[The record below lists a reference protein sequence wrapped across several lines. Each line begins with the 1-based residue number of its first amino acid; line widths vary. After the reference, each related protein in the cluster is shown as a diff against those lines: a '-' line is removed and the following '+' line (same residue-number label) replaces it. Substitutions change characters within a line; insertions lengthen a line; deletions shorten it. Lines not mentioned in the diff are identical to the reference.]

1 MKRRFARLREWYE
14 RLAPREQRLVG
25 VLAVILTLLVVLAL
39 PVGVGLVVASRRDA
53 NQQILDA
60 IARIKGAREEIR
72 ARQAK
77 REAIAKRYA
86 NKAPALAALIEKAA
100 RENKLD
106 VPESRD
112 LADVPHGKKYLER
125 ATVVRLRKA
134 PMLALAKMLEQ
145 IEQQTMPVSIT
156 RLNVRRRGG
165 EKDSYDVELG
175 LSAFDRTETPKGAGA
190 AAPASSGGGK

>member
-1 MKRRFARLREWYE
+1 MKGRFARLREWYD

-25 VLAVILTLLVVLAL
+25 ALAVILTVLLTLAL
-39 PVGVGLVVASRRDA
+39 PVGVSLAVGVRRDA
-53 NQQILDA
+53 NQQTLDA

-77 REAIAKRYA
+77 REAIARRYA
-86 NKAPALAALIEKAA
+86 NKAPALAAVIEKAA
-100 RENKLD
+100 RDNKLD

-112 LADVPHGKKYLER
+112 NPDVPHGKKYLER
-125 ATVVRLRKA
+125 TTVVRLRKA

-145 IEQQTMPVSIT
+145 LEQQGMPVSIS

-175 LSAFDRTETPKGAGA
+175 LSAFDRTEPSKA
-190 AAPASSGGGK
+190 APAPASSGGGK

>member
-1 MKRRFARLREWYE
+1 MKERFARLREWYD
-14 RLAPREQRLVG
+14 RLAPRERRLVS
-25 VLAVILTLLVVLAL
+25 VLMVIVTLLLVLAL
-39 PVGVGLVVASRRDA
+39 PVGVGLVVASRRET
-53 NQQILDA
+53 NQQILEA

-100 RENKLD
+100 RDNKLD

-112 LADVPHGKKYLER
+112 NPDVPHGKKYVER
-125 ATVVRLRKA
+125 TTVVRLRKG

-145 IEQQTMPVSIT
+145 IEQQGMPVSIS

-175 LSAFDRTETPKGAGA
+175 LSAFDRTEAPKGAP
-190 AAPASSGGGK
+190 APATSGGSK